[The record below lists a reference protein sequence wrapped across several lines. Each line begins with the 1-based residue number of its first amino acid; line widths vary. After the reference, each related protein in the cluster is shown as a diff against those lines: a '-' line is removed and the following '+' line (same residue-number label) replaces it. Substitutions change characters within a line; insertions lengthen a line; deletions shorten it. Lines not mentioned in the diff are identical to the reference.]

1 MADTYV
7 KSDRNKWGLPK
18 GVKSS
23 GGGKKDGGMS
33 TGTFKKL
40 RDTLTMSF
48 DYENLDEATRRNI
61 KNPKYR
67 NPDGSFNKEKYDAD
81 KGSVQTKKGGGRP
94 RKKGGAIVK
103 TQSSSITPASKSE
116 IVKAEPK
123 GEITKSEPKGEI
135 TKSDK
140 GEIVKSKGGAIEKS
154 NTNKAEP
161 GKPKDDKIKLTKTKQ
176 SLGVG
181 KALKKAGPYVKAA
194 AKVAQ
199 VAYKGIRAVGGAT
212 KAFDPKNKGWE
223 SYIQRTTDHIVD

>member
-1 MADTYV
+1 MGDTYV
-7 KSDRNKWGLPK
+7 KSDRNKYGLPK
-18 GVKSS
+18 GLKSS

-33 TGTFKKL
+33 TGTFKKM

-48 DYENLDEATRRNI
+48 DYENLDEQTRRNI

-81 KGSVQTKKGGGRP
+81 KGGVETKKGGGRP

-103 TQSSSITPASKSE
+103 SQSSSITPASKSE

-123 GEITKSEPKGEI
+123 GEIKKSG
-135 TKSDK
+135 K

-161 GKPKDDKIKLTKTKQ
+161 GKPKDDKIKLTKNKQ

-223 SYIQRTTDHIVD
+223 SYIQRTTDHIAD

>member
-18 GVKSS
+18 GLKSS
-23 GGGKKDGGMS
+23 GGGKKDGGTS
-33 TGTFKKL
+33 PSVFKKV

-81 KGSVQTKKGGGRP
+81 KGSVETKKGGGRP

-161 GKPKDDKIKLTKTKQ
+161 GKPKDDKIKLTKQKQ

>member
-81 KGSVQTKKGGGRP
+81 KGSVETKKGGGRP

-123 GEITKSEPKGEI
+123 GEMTKSEPKGEI
-135 TKSDK
+135 TKSNK